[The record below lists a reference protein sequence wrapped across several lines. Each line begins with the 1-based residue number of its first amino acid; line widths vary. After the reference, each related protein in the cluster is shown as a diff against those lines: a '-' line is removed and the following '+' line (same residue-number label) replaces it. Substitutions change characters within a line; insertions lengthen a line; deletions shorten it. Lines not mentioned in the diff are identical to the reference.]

1 MKDINYYRKELE
13 QLEAKHQTLQSDSSA
28 CPHIL
33 KKQTEVIKE
42 TEAMIPDCEA
52 RLEAAKADLQEFLG
66 SHGEY
71 EEVTS
76 STIYKEAQALL
87 VQ

>member
-1 MKDINYYRKELE
+1 MKDVNYYQKELA
-13 QLEAKHQTLQSDSSA
+13 QLEAKHQIAQAEPET
-28 CPHIL
+28 CPHVL
-33 KKQTEVIKE
+33 KKQLEAIKE

-52 RLEAAKADLQEFLG
+52 RLEAAKADLQEFLA

-71 EEVTS
+71 DEVTS
-76 STIYKEAQALL
+76 SPIYQEAKTLL